1 MYKATPRPKSKS
13 RARSI
18 LHRENFKSTSLFLP
32 SSPLRNLR
40 KKTKNSDNN
49 VDEIIVKNS
58 TTNATHDK
66 NKMKNNVTKK
76 KTTTSTTARMMINN
90 NTRTPST
97 TKAISKL
104 KSNVKSTKKASTAV
118 DIPITTTPRTMMKNN
133 QMRNNNTLS
142 NNILQLTTTT
152 TATTDVT
159 PETRRRRRRRFRRSA
174 PFSLL
179 ARPISP
185 VIEQNDVSKVYKE
198 FFRTNLLLAKRL
210 EDMKMKYTRTCAR
223 THQLQKEL
231 LNVRTE
237 ISMFEQLQYQQQ
249 RVVSGGNDMKRHH

>member
-1 MYKATPRPKSKS
+1 MYKTTPRPKSKS

-90 NTRTPST
+90 TRTPST
-97 TKAISKL
+97 TKTISKL
-104 KSNVKSTKKASTAV
+104 KSNAKSTKKASTAV

-133 QMRNNNTLS
+133 QMRNNNTS

-152 TATTDVT
+152 TATPDAT

>member
-66 NKMKNNVTKK
+66 NKMKNNVTNK

-90 NTRTPST
+90 TRTPST
-97 TKAISKL
+97 TKTISKL
-104 KSNVKSTKKASTAV
+104 KSNAKSTKKASTAV

>member
-76 KTTTSTTARMMINN
+76 KTTTSTTERMMIN

-97 TKAISKL
+97 TKTISKL
-104 KSNVKSTKKASTAV
+104 KSNAKSTKKASTAV

-152 TATTDVT
+152 TATTDAT

>member
-97 TKAISKL
+97 TKTISKL
-104 KSNVKSTKKASTAV
+104 TSNVKSTKKASTAV
-118 DIPITTTPRTMMKNN
+118 DIPIKTTPRTMMKNN
-133 QMRNNNTLS
+133 QMR
-142 NNILQLTTTT
+142 
-152 TATTDVT
+152 
-159 PETRRRRRRRFRRSA
+159 
-174 PFSLL
+174 
-179 ARPISP
+179 
-185 VIEQNDVSKVYKE
+185 K
-198 FFRTNLLLAKRL
+198 
-210 EDMKMKYTRTCAR
+210 
-223 THQLQKEL
+223 
-231 LNVRTE
+231 NVNR
-237 ISMFEQLQYQQQ
+237 Q
-249 RVVSGGNDMKRHH
+249 

>member
-1 MYKATPRPKSKS
+1 MYKTTPRPKSKS

-18 LHRENFKSTSLFLP
+18 LHRENSKSTSLFLP

-90 NTRTPST
+90 TRTPST
-97 TKAISKL
+97 TKTISKL
-104 KSNVKSTKKASTAV
+104 KSNAKSTKKASIAV
-118 DIPITTTPRTMMKNN
+118 DIPVTTTPRTMMKNN
-133 QMRNNNTLS
+133 QMRNNNTLLS

-152 TATTDVT
+152 TATTDIT
-159 PETRRRRRRRFRRSA
+159 PESRRRRRRRFRRSA

>member
-66 NKMKNNVTKK
+66 NKMKNNVTNK

-97 TKAISKL
+97 TKTISKL
-104 KSNVKSTKKASTAV
+104 KSNAKSTKKASTAV

>member
-1 MYKATPRPKSKS
+1 MYKTTPRPKSKS

-90 NTRTPST
+90 TRTPST
-97 TKAISKL
+97 TKTISKL
-104 KSNVKSTKKASTAV
+104 KSNAKSTKKASIAV
-118 DIPITTTPRTMMKNN
+118 DIPVTTTPRTMMKNN
-133 QMRNNNTLS
+133 QMRNNNTLLS

>member
-1 MYKATPRPKSKS
+1 MYKTTPRPKSKS

-18 LHRENFKSTSLFLP
+18 LHRENSKSTSLFLP

-90 NTRTPST
+90 TRTPST
-97 TKAISKL
+97 TKTISKL
-104 KSNVKSTKKASTAV
+104 KSNAKSTKKASIAV
-118 DIPITTTPRTMMKNN
+118 DIPVTTTPRTMMKNN
-133 QMRNNNTLS
+133 QMRNNNTLLS

>member
-1 MYKATPRPKSKS
+1 MYKTTPRPKSKS

-90 NTRTPST
+90 TRTPST
-97 TKAISKL
+97 TKTISKL
-104 KSNVKSTKKASTAV
+104 KSNAKSTKKASTAV

-133 QMRNNNTLS
+133 QMRNNNTS

>member
-90 NTRTPST
+90 TRTPST
-97 TKAISKL
+97 TKTISKL
-104 KSNVKSTKKASTAV
+104 KSNAKSTKKASTAV

-133 QMRNNNTLS
+133 QMRNNNTLLS

-152 TATTDVT
+152 TATTDAT